1 MKRFNFYLTMLLL
14 LGIAVGCN
22 DEFDMPPIQVP
33 TASLTPNTTIAE
45 LKERY
50 WDDARNYI
58 DTIKE
63 DVVIHGWVTS
73 NDESG
78 NIYKSMYISDGTGS
92 IAISINGN
100 SLNTT
105 YRLGQEV
112 VINLKDKFIG
122 KYNGMQQLGAP
133 AWYEAG
139 KAWEATFLPLEMWEG
154 MVELNGLP
162 DPTHANVQPEVV
174 KITDFQGKTDK
185 ETLLKYQGKLIKLN
199 NVKFP
204 EANGSV
210 PFSESDKTTNRNIQ
224 DADGNVVIMRNSNYA
239 NFRANMLPMGEGSVV
254 GLLSFYGS
262 DTWQLYIRDTNDC
275 IGFTTDTKG
284 LQKDPYTIAEALAAK
299 AKTEGKEIT
308 GAWFKGFAV
317 GAVAPEK
324 TTVASSADI
333 EWKAPT
339 TLANTLVLADD
350 PAETDITKCLII
362 ALPDGTALRNQ
373 ANLRDNEAVY
383 KTAVMVKGDL
393 GTYMNTNAIV
403 GNSGDVSEFKLTV
416 VTGGV
421 TSLSEGFES
430 GLPAD
435 WVHVMVQG
443 NKDWYQTTFNNNG
456 YAAMTGYKGTAP
468 FESWLITPAIDIKN
482 APNKILSFRTQV
494 NGYGSTTT
502 TFKCYL
508 LSSSDPTDATKIE
521 LPAKFATAPASG
533 YSDWAQSGDIDLSQY
548 AGTYFIG
555 WCYAATSDANFAT
568 WCVDDVKFGEGSGGG
583 GDTPQPQPTNTP
595 RADFETGNGGTTSS
609 YYIDFNTTNGWAMKS
624 CALFAG
630 AAAGTSTAPNFDFIG
645 YRDDNASEFAYA
657 VCINGRVGEY
667 NGTTYVPGTVTSP
680 KLSGGIQKLYFDY
693 GFPYS
698 DTKASV
704 RFDIVQNGNVVKTF
718 TLTKDIAATDRK
730 VKFSHEETIDVSGD
744 FQIVITNLAPSQ
756 ANTANKDRIAIWNLR
771 WDKKS

>member
-22 DEFDMPPIQVP
+22 DKFDMPPIQVP

-63 DVVIHGWVTS
+63 DIVIHGWITS

-78 NIYKSMYISDGTGS
+78 NIYKSMYICDGTGS

-105 YRLGQEV
+105 YRTGQEV

-122 KYNGMQQLGAP
+122 KYNGMQQLGYP
-133 AWYEAG
+133 AWYSAG
-139 KAWEATFLPLEMWEG
+139 NAWEATFLSLEMWES

-174 KITDFQGKTDK
+174 SITDFQGKTDK

-204 EANGSV
+204 EANGTV
-210 PFSESDKTTNRNIQ
+210 PFSESDKTTNRNIT
-224 DADGNVVIMRNSNYA
+224 DADGNTLIMRNSNYA
-239 NFRANMLPMGEGSVV
+239 NFRAQMLPMGEGSVI

-262 DTWQLYIRDTNDC
+262 DTWQLYIRGTEDC

-284 LQKDPYTIAEALAAK
+284 LQKDPYTVAEALAAK
-299 AKTEGKEIT
+299 AEGKEIT
-308 GAWFKGFAV
+308 DAWFKAFAV

-333 EWKAPT
+333 EWTAPT

-350 PAETDITKCLII
+350 PTETDITKCLII

-383 KTAVMVKGDL
+383 KTVIMVKGDL
-393 GTYMNTNAIV
+393 GTYMNTNAV
-403 GNSGDVSEFKLTV
+403 TGNSGDVSEFKLSV
-416 VTGGV
+416 ISGGV
-421 TSLSEGFES
+421 TSLNEGFES
-430 GLPAD
+430 GLPGD

-443 NKDWYQTTFNNNG
+443 NKDWYQTTFNSNA

-468 FESWLITPAIDIKN
+468 FESWLITPALDIKN
-482 APNKILSFRTQV
+482 ATDKTLSFRTQV

-502 TFKCYL
+502 TFKVYL
-508 LSSSDPTDATKIE
+508 LNSSDPTDATKIE
-521 LPAKFATAPASG
+521 LPGRFATAPTSG
-533 YSDWAQSGDIDLSQY
+533 YSDWVTCEIDLSAY
-548 AGTYFIG
+548 AGTYFVG
-555 WCYAATSDANFAT
+555 WCYAASSDANYAT
-568 WCVDDVKFGEGSGGG
+568 WCLDDVIFGQAGTGGG
-583 GDTPQPQPTNTP
+583 GDTPQPQPTNAT
-595 RADFETGNGGTTSS
+595 RADFETGNSGNTSS
-609 YYIDFNTTNGWAMKS
+609 YYIDFTTTAGWTMKS

-630 AAAGTSTAPNFDFIG
+630 AAEGTQTAPNFDFIG
-645 YRDDNASEFAYA
+645 TRDDNPNEFAYA
-657 VCINGRVGEY
+657 VCLNGRTGSY
-667 NGTTYVPGTVTSP
+667 NGTDYTPAVVTSP
-680 KLSGGIQKLYFDY
+680 TLSGGIEKLYFDY

-698 DTKASV
+698 DTKAAIRV
-704 RFDIVQNGNVVKTF
+704 DIMQNGQVAKTF
-718 TLTKDIAATDRK
+718 SLAKDIATTDRK
-730 VKFSHEETIDVSGD
+730 VKFSHEQTIDVSGD

-756 ANTANKDRIAIWNLR
+756 TATANKDRIAIWNLR
-771 WDKKS
+771 WDKK